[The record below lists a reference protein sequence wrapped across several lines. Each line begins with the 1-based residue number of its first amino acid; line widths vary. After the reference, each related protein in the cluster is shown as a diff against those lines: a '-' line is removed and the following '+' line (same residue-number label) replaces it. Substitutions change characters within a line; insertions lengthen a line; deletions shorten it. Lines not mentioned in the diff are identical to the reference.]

1 MHLIATNQMNK
12 QSLTLKSI
20 DALIKHLENKGDL
33 ETSKFLTSVRSH
45 YRTDNELRTKKSI
58 PTENILKSLVGEHK
72 VPDSYFVSLKALVNA
87 TLTKLFNQ
95 KLISFHL
102 NIDHQNKF
110 ALSQSIVA
118 PKHPQATTPRGQIE
132 RVGFK
137 ASELVFNLPR
147 EIHEQFKFHLESIKD
162 REDKLSVK
170 LECLFVAEKA
180 LIKEKESTEHG
191 VAKAQ
196 KETLNKF
203 ENLRKTLDLNST
215 TFKDEIFQLKNVI
228 ARTQDE
234 YSKSLNQ
241 NRFATDSLKKTSQ
254 NYEKRIREHSKQFE
268 LLFNKLTKLYS
279 STSAS
284 EEELLKRQALQEEQN
299 KAKELKLEKLSESL
313 SRQQKELNT
322 QARQLTIA
330 KRNYKAQL
338 DVDFKKR
345 FDELNTSFASRA
357 EYHRRISEEEVSAR
371 EMEELQKLD
380 NQYLA
385 LRLSLEEERALVES
399 EKNDLDDKNY
409 AEELILQKKRELLI
423 ADEKEKL
430 QAIRLREAE
439 VLDKLNETQFK
450 NASLE
455 ELLRETNNFLT
466 EIRDIYEAKIVEQ
479 NSDYKSFKLRIQE
492 LENESLKFSQML
504 RSNEKRSVEA
514 SNKLQKS
521 FEKQLKEKIAFV
533 EHLELNQKE
542 KIREYQNYIKDNQQT
557 TRAMHLDEKNKR
569 DLILKNLINHEN
581 RLHEIGE
588 AFEKLS
594 KSFQKQTEKNN
605 LTILPEESILA
616 REPISIAEN
625 TEDKGKFEWNHA
637 IKQRMEQPEPEQI
650 FDIDLST
657 NKLFRILEEW
667 VLIPSGTFKMRV
679 NNSRKSTTWK
689 NATIKRPIK
698 IKKYPVTN
706 LDFFQFVN
714 ETNYITEAEKGV
726 TAIVYHPGLMAG
738 IHSSESL
745 HAWPSFAPDENA
757 YWLCPKGRDEPIYEK
772 QFHPVTQV
780 TWNDALAY
788 CQWKSEVTGS
798 IIRLPT
804 DAEWEYAARNLGELR
819 SGQFPWKKMDIAKYC
834 NIEESERFDTTPV
847 NEFPRH
853 DLTGGLQDMF
863 GNIQE
868 WVADSF
874 PPTPETNIAS
884 LKKITRGGSFIN
896 TLKELDRCQR
906 SLFPSQYCSG
916 YIGFRVACES
926 N

>member
-1 MHLIATNQMNK
+1 MNK
-12 QSLTLKSI
+12 ESLNLKSI
-20 DALIKHLENKGDL
+20 DALIKHLESKGNL
-33 ETSKFLTSVRSH
+33 ETSKFLSSVRSH
-45 YRTDNELRTKKSI
+45 YRTDNELRTRKSI
-58 PTENILKSLVGEHK
+58 PTENILKSLVGENK
-72 VPDSYFVSLKALVNA
+72 VPDGYFIALKALVNA

-95 KLISFHL
+95 KLTSFHL

-118 PKHPQATTPRGQIE
+118 PKHPQARTPRGQIK
-132 RVGFK
+132 RTGFK
-137 ASELVFNLPR
+137 ASEMMFNLPR

-162 REDKLSVK
+162 QEGELSAK
-170 LECLFVAEKA
+170 LEDLILAENN
-180 LIKEKESTEHG
+180 LVKEKESTEHG

-196 KETLNKF
+196 KEILSKF
-203 ENLRKTLDLNST
+203 ENLRKNLDLNIA
-215 TFKDEIFQLKNVI
+215 TFKDEISQLKNVI

-234 YSKSLNQ
+234 YSKSLNKK
-241 NRFATDSLKKTSQ
+241 RFATDSLQKTSQ
-254 NYEKRIREHSKQFE
+254 DYEKRIREHSKQFE
-268 LLFNKLTKLYS
+268 QLFNKLTKLYS
-279 STSAS
+279 STSAN
-284 EEELLKRQALQEEQN
+284 EEEFFKRKTLHEEQY
-299 KAKELKLEKLSESL
+299 KTKELKLEKLSESL
-313 SRQQKELNT
+313 NRQQKELNT

-338 DVDFKKR
+338 DTDFKKR
-345 FDELNTSFASRA
+345 MDELNTSFAIRA
-357 EYHRRISEEEVSAR
+357 DHHKRISEEEVSAR

-385 LRLSLEEERALVES
+385 LRISLEQERALVES
-399 EKNDLDDKNY
+399 EQNDLDDKKY

-430 QAIRLREAE
+430 QAVRLRETE
-439 VLDKLNETQFK
+439 ISDKLNATQSK

-455 ELLRETNNFLT
+455 EQLQETNNFLT

-492 LENESLKFSQML
+492 LENESQRFSQML
-504 RSNEKRSVEA
+504 RSNEKKNVEA

-521 FEKQLKEKIAFV
+521 FEKQLKEKIAFI

-542 KIREYQNYIKDNQQT
+542 KICEYQNYIKDNQQT
-557 TRAMHLDEKNKR
+557 TRTMQLDEKNKR

-588 AFEKLS
+588 AFEELS

-605 LTILPEESILA
+605 LTILPEESVLP
-616 REPISIAEN
+616 REPISIVKNPE
-625 TEDKGKFEWNHA
+625 GSGRFEWNQA
-637 IKQRMEQPEPEQI
+637 IKQRMEKPDPEQI
-650 FDIDLST
+650 SDIDLSA
-657 NKLFRILEEW
+657 NKLIRVSEEW
-667 VLIPSGTFKMRV
+667 VLIPAGTFKLRV
-679 NNSRKSTTWK
+679 KNSRKSTTWE
-689 NATIKRPIK
+689 NATIKHPIK

-706 LDFFQFVN
+706 LEFFQFVN

-726 TAIVYHPGLMAG
+726 TAIVYYPGLMAE
-738 IHSSESL
+738 INSSDSL
-745 HAWPSFAPDENA
+745 HAWPSFTPDEKA

-804 DAEWEYAARNLGELR
+804 DIEWEYAAKNLGKLG
-819 SGQFPWKKMDIAKYC
+819 SGQFPWEKMDIAKYC

-847 NEFPRH
+847 NEFPLH

-863 GNIQE
+863 GNVQE
-868 WVADSF
+868 WVMDSF
-874 PPTPETNIAS
+874 TPTPETNIAS
-884 LKKITRGGSFIN
+884 SKKITRGGSFIN
-896 TLKELDRCQR
+896 TLKELDSCQR
-906 SLFPSQYCSG
+906 SFFPSQYCSG

-926 N
+926 D